1 MALYQNNTDLVYGP
15 VTTKSC
21 KKYEPRLL
29 SDPQKQPK
37 QPSSL
42 DIKAKFGY
50 NPTRHSRIQA
60 LIITDITAYF
70 KFSYLFFSVD
80 GVLDYF
86 DYFGGG
92 ISLYEL

>member
-1 MALYQNNTDLVYGP
+1 MSLILLALNQNNTDLVYGP

-50 NPTRHSRIQA
+50 NRTRHSQIQA
-60 LIITDITAYF
+60 LVWDD
-70 KFSYLFFSVD
+70 VD
-80 GVLDYF
+80 NYNDDDENPKY
-86 DYFGGG
+86 
-92 ISLYEL
+92 S